1 MLLLI
6 RDIRKAWLILDQCHT
21 QTVTVNLM
29 VSITQNLEVSFF
41 LHLFT
46 GFFCKD
52 LSLLVRINYNYFV
65 PETYPYHQCSKYLL
79 ARRPAASNFSVGPV
93 TLKTCQSGGLVTFF
107 KHFFR
112 HHTYC
117 RLSQIYHLPVH
128 LTQNRTAAKSVQYN
142 KTLPSGQDIRHGPIR
157 LNCSWPLPKKQTKR
171 QSIWNT
177 SQQRQRGGCQSLE
190 KKGSES
196 VISPLVPFATCKLD

>member
-1 MLLLI
+1 MGV
-6 RDIRKAWLILDQCHT
+6 KQ
-21 QTVTVNLM
+21 
-29 VSITQNLEVSFF
+29 SFV
-41 LHLFT
+41 LT
-46 GFFCKD
+46 KDFF
-52 LSLLVRINYNYFV
+52 I
-65 PETYPYHQCSKYLL
+65 QCSKYLL

-93 TLKTCQSGGLVTFF
+93 TLKTCWSVGLVTFF

-117 RLSQIYHLPVH
+117 RLSQIYHLLVH

-177 SQQRQRGGCQSLE
+177 YCSSRGKGVDVRAWR
-190 KKGSES
+190 KKVVKVSY
-196 VISPLVPFATCKLD
+196 PLWCLCYM